1 MSMIKIFTVT
11 DTNKSI
17 WLAVTKIISL
27 PMGNN
32 SFPYER
38 EITHVKTCWHQRSE
52 DIYNNIYKRDLIYT
66 E

>member
-27 PMGNN
+27 PKGNK

-38 EITHVKTCWHQRSE
+38 EITHVKKLVG
-52 DIYNNIYKRDLIYT
+52 NKDLKIYT
-66 E
+66 IIFTKEI

>member
-27 PMGNN
+27 PKGNN
-32 SFPYER
+32 SSLQKGNNSCQ
-38 EITHVKTCWHQRSE
+38 KTCWHQRSE